1 MKLSLFN
8 SLTRKRETFIPIDD
22 NLVKM
27 YVCGPTV
34 YDHPHIGN
42 ARSVVVYDILYRIL
56 IKLFGKNHVIY
67 VRNIT
72 DIDDKIIDKAVQD
85 EITIAELTKKTTEYF
100 HQDMDYL
107 SCLRPNFE
115 PRATDHVQDMIN
127 IIDLLLAKEVAYKSA
142 DHVYFDVTKATDY
155 AKLSGQSF
163 DELFNSVRIDSS
175 EGKKNPGDFVLWKPA
190 KVEEDVSAKFDSPYG
205 VGRPG
210 WHIECSAMSHKFL
223 GETYDIHGG
232 GVDLVFPHHTNE
244 IAQSRSAFNGSEYA
258 KTWVHNGFLTVNHEK
273 MSKSLGNFTTVKD
286 LINKGIRGDVARL
299 FLLGNHYRKP
309 LDYNDK
315 AINDANQMIT
325 YWYRA
330 IEPIEAKT
338 KCNESQISSEFMGAL
353 FEDMNTHKAIKIIN
367 DYAKEIYLSKTDD
380 IKIEYASKLLSCAR
394 FIGLMNASC
403 NEWFYSHVD
412 SDKVEKLIKE
422 RKLAKEAKNWP
433 LADSIRNKLLN
444 SDIVIEDKADG
455 STTWKKKT

>member
-8 SLTRKRETFIPIDD
+8 SLTKKREIFTPIDD
-22 NLVKM
+22 KLVKM

-56 IKLFGKNHVIY
+56 IKLFGKNGVIY

-72 DIDDKIIDKAVQD
+72 DIDDKIIDKSVQD
-85 EITIAELTKKTTEYF
+85 GIAIAELTKKTTEYF

-115 PRATDHVQDMIN
+115 PRATDHVQDMIR
-127 IIDLLLAKEVAYKSA
+127 IIDLLLVKKVAYVAA

-163 DELFNSVRIDSS
+163 GELFESVRIDSS

-190 KVEEDVSAKFDSPYG
+190 KIEEDASAKFDSPYG

-210 WHIECSAMSHKFL
+210 WHIECSAMSQRFL
-223 GETYDIHGG
+223 GETFDIHGG

-244 IAQSRSAFNGSEYA
+244 IAQSRCAFSGSQYA

-286 LINKGIRGDVARL
+286 LINKGITGDVARL

-315 AINDANQMIT
+315 AINDANQMIN

-330 IEPIEAKT
+330 VESIKVKT
-338 KCNESQISSEFMGAL
+338 SCNEDQISDEFMNAL
-353 FEDMNTHKAIKIIN
+353 LEDMNTHKAIKIIN
-367 DYAKEIYLSKTDD
+367 DYAKKIYLSKDEGV
-380 IKIEYASKLLSCAR
+380 KVEYSSKLLSCAR
-394 FIGLMNASC
+394 FIGLMNISC
-403 NEWFYSHVD
+403 KEWFYSHVD
-412 SDKVEKLIKE
+412 SEKVEKLIKE
-422 RKLAKEAKNWP
+422 RTLAKESKNW
-433 LADSIRNKLLN
+433 LIADSIRNELLN
-444 SDIVIEDKADG
+444 SGIVIEDKADG
-455 STTWKKKT
+455 STAWKKKT

>member
-8 SLTRKRETFIPIDD
+8 SLTRKRAIFTPIDD

-56 IKLFGKNHVIY
+56 IKLFGANHVIY

-72 DIDDKIIDKAVQD
+72 DIDDKIINKAVED
-85 EITIAELTKKTTEYF
+85 GLSIAELTKKTTEYF

-107 SCLRPNFE
+107 GCLRPNFE
-115 PRATDHVQDMIN
+115 PKATDHVQDMID
-127 IIDLLLAKEVAYKSA
+127 IINLLLCNEAAYKA
-142 DHVYFDVTKATDY
+142 AGHVYFDVTKAIDY
-155 AKLSGQSF
+155 AVLSGQSF
-163 DELFNSVRIDSS
+163 DELLDSVRIETS

-190 KVEEDVSAKFDSPYG
+190 KIEEDASAKFNSPFG
-205 VGRPG
+205 IGRPG
-210 WHIECSAMSHKFL
+210 WHIECSAMSHRFL
-223 GETYDIHGG
+223 GETFDIHGG

-244 IAQSRSAFNGSEYA
+244 IAQSRCAFNGSEYA

-286 LINKGIRGDVARL
+286 LINKGIRGDIARL

-309 LDYNDK
+309 LDYNEK
-315 AINDANQMIT
+315 AISDAGQMIT

-330 IEPIEAKT
+330 IESVEIKIIYD
-338 KCNESQISSEFMGAL
+338 ESQITDEFMSAL
-353 FEDMNTHKAIKIIN
+353 LEDMNTHKAIKIIN
-367 DYAKEIYLSKTDD
+367 DYAKKIYLSTTEDV
-380 IKIEYASKLLSCAR
+380 KIQYSSKLVNCAR
-394 FIGLMNASC
+394 FIGLMNVSC
-403 NEWFYSHVD
+403 KEWFYSQVNL
-412 SDKVEKLIKE
+412 DKVEQLISE
-422 RKLAKEAKNWP
+422 RALAKKSKNWL
-433 LADSIRNKLLN
+433 LADSIRNELFDNGIL
-444 SDIVIEDKADG
+444 IEDKADG
-455 STTWKKKT
+455 STTWKKKA

>member
-8 SLTRKRETFIPIDD
+8 SLTRKREIFIPIDD
-22 NLVKM
+22 NLVKI

-56 IKLFGKNHVIY
+56 IKLFGKSHVIY

-72 DIDDKIIDKAVQD
+72 DIDDKIINKAAQD
-85 EITIAELTKKTTEYF
+85 GIAIAELARKTTEYF
-100 HQDMDYL
+100 HQDMEYL
-107 SCLRPNFE
+107 GCLRPTFE
-115 PRATDHVQDMIN
+115 PKATDHVQDMIN
-127 IIDLLLAKEVAYKSA
+127 IINLLLANGVAYKASG
-142 DHVYFDVTKATDY
+142 HVYFDVTKAIDY
-155 AKLSGQSF
+155 PKLSGQSF
-163 DELFNSVRIDSS
+163 DELLDSVRIDSS

-190 KVEEDVSAKFDSPYG
+190 KIEEDISAKFDSPYG

-210 WHIECSAMSHKFL
+210 WHIECSAMSHRFL
-223 GETYDIHGG
+223 GETFDIHGG

-244 IAQSRSAFNGSEYA
+244 IAQSRCAFSGSEYA

-286 LINKGIRGDVARL
+286 LINKGIRGEIARL

-315 AINDANQMIT
+315 AISDASQMIT

-330 IEPIEAKT
+330 IEAVEAKIT
-338 KCNESQISSEFMGAL
+338 YDENQISDEFMGAL
-353 FEDMNTHKAIKIIN
+353 LEDMNTHKAIKIIN
-367 DYAKEIYLSKTDD
+367 DYAKEIYLSKTEDLK
-380 IKIEYASKLLSCAR
+380 IKYSSKLLSCAR
-394 FIGLMNASC
+394 FIGLMNISC
-403 NEWFYSHVD
+403 KEWFYSHVD

-422 RKLAKEAKNWP
+422 RKLAKESKNWL
-433 LADSIRNKLLN
+433 LADSIRKELF
-444 SDIVIEDKADG
+444 DIGIVIEDMADG
-455 STTWKKKT
+455 STTWKKKI